1 MSALQRLAPRMAGLI
16 LIALGF
22 CISVMHAYLFGHAKG
37 EMSTEARTSCAFYT
51 PPDTTQP
58 SLS

>member
-22 CISVMHAYLFGHAKG
+22 CISVMHAYLFGLLAG
-37 EMSTEARTSCAFYT
+37 SAMLTRFCRW
-51 PPDTTQP
+51 Q
-58 SLS
+58 